1 MNKKFYKICVALL
14 AFIMLMSVGVGS
26 ASARPF
32 VTNFTGVSNCVDVP
46 GTGEIVIKDGKMHII
61 GLENICIDVTDDPRV
76 SGEDR
81 IVIYAVLDLNDN
93 LSGPMWGS
101 AVISNED
108 GSWVGVWTGERTSEG
123 FAYLRMH
130 APGKEGY
137 QGMQAWWELERLSSD
152 PTVPY
157 IMSGTILDPGQ

>member
-1 MNKKFYKICVALL
+1 MNKKFYKISITLVV
-14 AFIMLMSVGVGS
+14 FIMLMSVGVGS

-32 VTNFTGVSNCVDVP
+32 VTDFTGVSNCVDVP
-46 GTGEIVIKDGKMHII
+46 GTGEIVIKDGKMHIM
-61 GLENICIDVTDDPRV
+61 GAESICVDVTDDPRV

-81 IVIYAVLDLNDN
+81 IVINAVLDLSDN

-108 GSWVGVWTGERTSEG
+108 GSWLGVWSGERTSEG
-123 FAYLRMH
+123 YVYIRMH

-137 QGMQAWWELERLSSD
+137 RGMQAWWELERLSPD
-152 PTVPY
+152 PEFPY
-157 IMSGTILDPGQ
+157 TMSGYILDPGK